1 MPNMIFPNLPV
12 ADLAASKA
20 FYSALGF
27 SLNEQFS
34 DESTASFVVS
44 DAVVIMVM
52 TQERFTEFTKQP
64 GTADPKIAREVINA
78 LGVESR
84 DEVDKLA
91 DAGIAA
97 GGAVG
102 GDTQEHGFMYGRS
115 VDDPDGHRW
124 EFVWMD
130 PSAIAGS

>member
-12 ADLAASKA
+12 EDLARAKE

-27 SLNEQFS
+27 TLNEQFS
-34 DESTASFVVS
+34 DETTASFVVS
-44 DAVVIMVM
+44 DAIVIMVM
-52 TQERFTEFTKQP
+52 TRSRFGEFTRQP
-64 GTADPKIAREVINA
+64 GTADPAAAREVINA

-84 DEVDKLA
+84 EEVDKLA
-91 DAGIAA
+91 NAGLAA
-97 GGAVG
+97 GGTQG
-102 GDTQEHGFMYGRS
+102 GDTQDMGFMYGRS

-130 PSAIAGS
+130 PSAMAG